1 MKWYGSVSI
10 ILALT
15 TALAACAFL
24 QNDFFKNQQPA
35 AVRPRTLTKDA
46 AQSILSNY
54 DKHQNY
60 PGLVISYPLMASVFP
75 ADIAAPTFIWQDTDP
90 DSKHWIIVVEFKNG
104 QESIYTLVYEKKWLP
119 SKPLWETIKANSVRF
134 PVVVTILG
142 IDGKRTGNVTRAGS
156 IHFKTSAFKVESP
169 VFYRQVPLPFIKNR
183 ETFEKTRWRLG
194 DVSSY
199 GKPPVVMEKIPVC
212 ASCHMFSKDG
222 KTFSMEMNYNNDS
235 GAHVIAPTAKH
246 IRLSGKNFFSWSD
259 FPRQGIL
266 PPTRGLFA
274 KMSPSGRYVVGTV
287 NEISYAAIT
296 NGLDFSQ
303 LFFPTYGVLAVYDV
317 KKKIFYLLPGADD
330 YNFVQTNPNW
340 SPDEKYIVFARAKT
354 KNEVHR
360 DISNIVTHME
370 DTDIHTLNKK
380 YNIQF
385 DLYRI
390 PFNEGKGGMPQ
401 PLAGASNNGMSNYF
415 ARYSPDGKW
424 IVFTQSKTGI
434 MLQPHSRLLI
444 IPSTGGACRIMRCNQ
459 NLFNSWHSW
468 SPNGKWLL
476 FSSKVNSPYTEIF
489 VTRVDENGSDSPPV
503 LLSRFSDPGYA
514 ANVPEFV
521 NIEPDAI
528 EKISV
533 EGKAFH

>member
-1 MKWYGSVSI
+1 MI
-10 ILALT
+10 ALV
-15 TALAACAFL
+15 ACTLF
-24 QNDFFKNQQPA
+24 QNDFLGNHQHDSD
-35 AVRPRTLTKDA
+35 RPRTLTKDA
-46 AQSILSNY
+46 AQRILSNY

-60 PGLVISYPLMASVFP
+60 PGLSISYPYMESVFP
-75 ADIAAPTFIWQDTDP
+75 AEIAAPTFIWKDTN
-90 DSKHWIIVVEFKNG
+90 SASNNWLIVVEFKNG
-104 QESIYTLVYEKKWLP
+104 QESIYALVYEKKWLP
-119 SKPLWETIKANSVRF
+119 SKHLWEKIKSNSVHF
-134 PVVVTILG
+134 PVEVTILG
-142 IDGKRTGNVTRAGS
+142 INQKIGDK
-156 IHFKTSAFKVESP
+156 ITSADNTYFKISEYKVESS
-169 VFYRQVPLPFIKNR
+169 VFYRQIPLPFIKTR

-194 DVSSY
+194 DISSY
-199 GKPPVVMEKIPVC
+199 GRPAVVMEKIPVC
-212 ASCHMFSKDG
+212 ASCHTFSKNG
-222 KTFSMEMNYNNDS
+222 KTISMEMNYNNDS
-235 GAHVIAPTAKH
+235 GAHFIASTTKH
-246 IRLSGKNFFSWSD
+246 IRLSKENFFSWND
-259 FPRQGIL
+259 FPRKGIL

-296 NGLDFSQ
+296 NGIDFSQ

-317 KKKIFYLLPGADD
+317 KKKIYYLLPGADD

-354 KNEVHR
+354 KNEIHK
-360 DISNIVTHME
+360 DISNIKTHIE

-390 PFNEGKGGMPQ
+390 AFNEGKGGIPQ
-401 PLAGASNNGMSNYF
+401 PLEGASNNGMSNYF

-434 MLQPHSRLLI
+434 MLQPHSQLFI
-444 IPSTGGACRIMRCNQ
+444 IPSSGGVFRKMRCNQ

-489 VTRVDENGSDSPPV
+489 ITQVDENGSDSPPV
-503 LLSRFSDPGYA
+503 LLSRFNDAGYA

-521 NIEPDAI
+521 NIKPDAI
-528 EKISV
+528 QKISL
-533 EGKAFH
+533 EGI

>member
-1 MKWYGSVSI
+1 MKWYVSI
-10 ILALT
+10 STIFALMLALVSCT
-15 TALAACAFL
+15 LFQNDFL
-24 QNDFFKNQQPA
+24 QNHQQGTVQPH
-35 AVRPRTLTKDA
+35 TLTKDA
-46 AQSILSNY
+46 AKRILSNY

-60 PGLVISYPLMASVFP
+60 PSLSISYPYMESVFP
-75 ADIAAPTFIWQDTDP
+75 ADMAAPTFIWQDTN
-90 DSKHWIIVVEFKNG
+90 SASNNWVIVIEFKNG
-104 QESIYTLVYEKKWLP
+104 QESIYALAFEKKWMP
-119 SKPLWETIKANSVRF
+119 SKQLWEKIKSNSVQF
-134 PVVVTILG
+134 PVAVTILG
-142 IDGKRTGNVTRAGS
+142 INQKIGGEIISADNIR
-156 IHFKTSAFKVESP
+156 FKTSEYEVESS
-169 VFYRQVPLPFIKNR
+169 VFYRQVPLPFIKTR

-194 DVSSY
+194 DISSY
-199 GKPPVVMEKIPVC
+199 GKPAVVMRKIPVC
-212 ASCHMFSKDG
+212 ASCHMFSKNG
-222 KTFSMEMNYNNDS
+222 KIISMEMNYNNDS
-235 GAHVIAPTAKH
+235 GAHFIASTAKH
-246 IRLSGKNFFSWSD
+246 IRLSKKNFFSWND
-259 FPRQGIL
+259 FPRQGVL

-296 NGLDFSQ
+296 NGIDFSQ
-303 LFFPTYGVLAVYDV
+303 LFFPTYGVLCVYDV
-317 KKKIFYLLPGADD
+317 KKKTFYLLPGADD

-354 KNEVHR
+354 KNEIHI
-360 DISNIVTHME
+360 DISNIKTYIE
-370 DTDIHTLNKK
+370 DTDIHALNKR

-390 PFNEGKGGMPQ
+390 PFNQGKGGIPQ
-401 PLAGASNNGMSNYF
+401 PLEGASNNGMSNYF

-434 MLQPHSRLLI
+434 MLQPHSRLFI
-444 IPSTGGACRIMRCNQ
+444 IPSTGGVSRKMRCNQ

-468 SPNGKWLL
+468 SLNGKWLL

-489 VTRVDENGSDSPPV
+489 ITQVDENGNDSPPV

-521 NIEPDAI
+521 NIKTDAI

-533 EGKAFH
+533 DGI